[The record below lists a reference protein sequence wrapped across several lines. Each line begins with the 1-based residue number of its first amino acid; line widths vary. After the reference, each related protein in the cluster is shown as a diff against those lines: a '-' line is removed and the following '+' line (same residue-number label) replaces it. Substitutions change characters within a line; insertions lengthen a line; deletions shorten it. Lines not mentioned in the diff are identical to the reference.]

1 MASSILK
8 YFISMVFIFST
19 VYTMSFYYFAA
30 SGEISG
36 VETATDTTGVVSAT
50 AINSTGAAA
59 LASFGFVEWLGEFLS
74 WLSPFA
80 LIKGMMVTL
89 LPTMIYQPINLL
101 FLRPIGWIGTWIT
114 TEWVI
119 NKIRGSSES

>member
-36 VETATDTTGVVSAT
+36 VETVSDTTGTVSVS
-50 AINSTGAAA
+50 AINSTSMAV
-59 LASFGFVEWLGEFLS
+59 LLSLGFIEWLGEFLS

-89 LPTMIYQPINLL
+89 LPTVIYQPINML